1 VRDVVRDRF
10 HDFSADLE
18 GRELTF
24 MYLDSAEPLGL
35 VTTATGCLIDPLSM
49 AIGLPWMRPD
59 GTPASPPEVTACW
72 LLVKG
77 REDLKKH
84 GGGIYAGLA
93 GNTLRLTPEGARN
106 LVNKR
111 LTWFDLELAKLF
123 PAWDDWPAMAQLFG
137 LSWAW
142 AVGAAAKYPRMIARL
157 RDGDFAGAALECTI
171 NPQRGTIVTRN
182 KRNRILLSNAA
193 RTRDLHLD
201 PDVIDWETDWE
212 EVARALQNRTP
223 TLPDLG
229 AITAEYDAEPVVHIE
244 EVSGDYLSPDEPDDA
259 A

>member
-1 VRDVVRDRF
+1 MRDVVRARF

-49 AIGLPWMRPD
+49 AIGLPWMRRD
-59 GTPASPPEVTACW
+59 GTPASPSEVTACW

-106 LVNKR
+106 LVDKR
-111 LTWFDLELAKLF
+111 LTWFDMTLAGMF
-123 PAWDDWPAMAQLFG
+123 ADWNEWPAMAQLFA

-142 AVGAAAKYPRMIARL
+142 AVGASAKYPRMLAHL
-157 RDGDFAGAALECTI
+157 RAGDFASAALECTI
-171 NPQRGTIVTRN
+171 NPQRGTIITRN
-182 KRNRILLSNAA
+182 KRNRILLGNAQ

-201 PDVIDWETDWE
+201 PDVIDWVNDWE
-212 EVARALQNRTP
+212 AQARELADKTP
-223 TLPDLG
+223 TLSEFPHTDATHTESVEPDQV
-229 AITAEYDAEPVVHIE
+229 DP
-244 EVSGDYLSPDEPDDA
+244 PDDA